1 MFRPTGLQGLDSLL
15 YGRVGKN
22 MEHVRPAMEQ
32 ALSSTSND
40 YTLSRIRRCLDH
52 LRGDSVDR
60 VLVNLI

>member
-1 MFRPTGLQGLDSLL
+1 
-15 YGRVGKN
+15 
-22 MEHVRPAMEQ
+22 MEHVRSAMEQ
-32 ALSSTSND
+32 ALSCTPND